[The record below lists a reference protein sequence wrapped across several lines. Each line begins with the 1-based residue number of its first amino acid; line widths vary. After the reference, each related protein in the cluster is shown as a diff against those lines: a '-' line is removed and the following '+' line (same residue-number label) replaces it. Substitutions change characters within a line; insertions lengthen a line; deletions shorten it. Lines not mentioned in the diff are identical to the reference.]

1 MMIDSLDKN
10 NQLEIEIK
18 YTLADIFFYSII

>member
-18 YTLADIFFYSII
+18 YTLVDIFFYSII